1 MVLDRLLPP
10 RPRTELGR
18 AEERTPSDAVRDTAG
33 RRAPLGAPGAALMTG
48 VPIDTPRMRP

>member
-1 MVLDRLLPP
+1 VLDRLLPP

-18 AEERTPSDAVRDTAG
+18 AEERTSSDAVRDTAG

-48 VPIDTPRMRP
+48 VPIDTRRMHP